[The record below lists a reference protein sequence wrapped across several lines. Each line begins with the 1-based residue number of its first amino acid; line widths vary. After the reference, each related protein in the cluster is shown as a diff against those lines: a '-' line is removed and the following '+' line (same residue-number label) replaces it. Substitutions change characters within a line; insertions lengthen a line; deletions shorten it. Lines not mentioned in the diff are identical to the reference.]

1 MYQLLLNK
9 LVKQFP
15 DFSFLLNDVLA
26 PVASLIREGKMTKEI
41 AEHLLEK
48 NKNYFENKYQNII
61 FNQNVQQDVDQPEKN
76 IFFIYASFF
85 DKDIKSLDSENGEDI
100 NLNISLDVNL
110 TFEENKKE
118 ELFDENDLL
127 LIHFSLDDDSKPNP
141 FSFSFNMKDEYF
153 VRINHSFDF
162 FDDWIKMALT
172 AEPRSKD
179 FVKKIYIFKDFSYV
193 LFSNENNET
202 LYGLCKQDNS
212 DVLVVMDC
220 DMFNNEDHFIDV
232 GDFKDNIDAFKELLH
247 LNYSI

>member
-41 AEHLLEK
+41 AENLLEK
-48 NKNYFENKYQNII
+48 NKNYFEEKYNNMI
-61 FNQNVQQDVDQPEKN
+61 FIQNVQQDVDYPEKN
-76 IFFIYASFF
+76 KIFIHASFIN
-85 DKDIKSLDSENGEDI
+85 KDRKSLDIKDREDI
-100 NLNISLDVNL
+100 NLNISLDINL

-118 ELFDENDLL
+118 ESFDEDDLL
-127 LIHFSLDDDSKPNP
+127 LIHFSLDDDNQPNP
-141 FSFSFNMKDEYF
+141 FSFSFNIKDQYF

-162 FDDWIKMALT
+162 FDDWINKALT
-172 AEPRSKD
+172 AEPHSKD
-179 FVKKIYIFKDFSYV
+179 IVKKIYIFNDFSYV
-193 LFSNENNET
+193 LFSNKNNEV
-202 LYGLCKQDNS
+202 LYGLCKQENS

-232 GDFKDNIDAFKELLH
+232 GDFKANIDAFKELLH